1 MRSSTQSG
9 QQPGGERVNLTTENT
24 AIVLDS
30 TSDYPDAPARFPN
43 MRFVPLYVRFGDETF
58 RDYVELG
65 PAEFYEKLRTS
76 PVTPATAQP
85 TPQDFVTAYGELAAY
100 ERVYSLHVSS
110 KVSGTFQS
118 AVLAAEE
125 IGGDRVRVVDTM
137 TASLAIAMLSHAI
150 QRRLARGTTDEEISA
165 LLGRFHAHCDVLFT
179 VETLEYLQRGGRI
192 GKAQAIAGSL
202 LNLRPVLS
210 VEDGEVVAVARVR
223 GKQKAL
229 AEFERRFVE
238 ATTAGPGLRV
248 AIAHADAAEW
258 VGTLSELAWRVRPNA
273 EIEFTSTL
281 GAVVGTHAGPG
292 AVGFFWFQDT
302 D

>member
-1 MRSSTQSG
+1 
-9 QQPGGERVNLTTENT
+9 VNLTTENT

-30 TSDYPDAPARFPN
+30 TSDYPEAPQRFPN
-43 MRFVPLYVRFGDETF
+43 MRFVPLYVRFGDETY
-58 RDYVELG
+58 RDYLELG

-85 TPQDFVTAYGELAAY
+85 TPQDFVSAYEELAGY
-100 ERVYSLHVSS
+100 ERIYSLHVSS

-118 AVLAAEE
+118 AELAAQEV
-125 IGGDRVRVVDTM
+125 GDKVRVVDSL
-137 TASLAIAMLSHAI
+137 TASLAIAMLAHAI

-165 LLGRFHAHCDVLFT
+165 LVERFHADCDVVFT

-192 GKAQAIAGSL
+192 GRAQAIAGSL
-202 LNLRPVLS
+202 LNLRPVLG
-210 VEDGEVVAVARVR
+210 VEDGVVVAVARVR
-223 GKQKAL
+223 GRQKAL

-238 ATTAGPGLRV
+238 ATSDEPGLRV
-248 AIAHADAAEW
+248 AIAHADAADW
-258 VGTLSELAWRVRPNA
+258 VGTLSELVWRVRPKA
-273 EIEFTSTL
+273 EVEFTSTL

-292 AVGFFWFQDT
+292 AVGFFWFQDV

>member
-1 MRSSTQSG
+1 
-9 QQPGGERVNLTTENT
+9 VILTTENT

-30 TSDYPDAPARFPN
+30 TSDYPEAAARFPN
-43 MRFVPLYVRFGDETF
+43 MRVVPLYVRFGDDTY

-85 TPQDFVTAYGELAAY
+85 TPQDFVTAYEELGSY
-100 ERVYSLHVSS
+100 ERIYSLHVSS

-118 AVLAAEE
+118 AELAAQE
-125 IGGDRVRVVDTM
+125 IGGEKVRVVDTL
-137 TASLAIAMLSHAI
+137 TASLAIAMLAHAI

-165 LLGRFHAHCDVLFT
+165 LVDRFQTDCDVVFT

-192 GKAQAIAGSL
+192 GRAQAIAGSL
-202 LNLRPVLS
+202 LNLRPVLGIQG
-210 VEDGEVVAVARVR
+210 GEVVAVARVR
-223 GKQKAL
+223 GRQKAL

-238 ATTAGPGLRV
+238 ETTDGPGLRV
-248 AIAHADAAEW
+248 AIAHADAADW
-258 VGTLSELAWRVRPNA
+258 VGTLSELVWRVRPA
-273 EIEFTSTL
+273 SEIEFTSTL

-292 AVGFFWFQDT
+292 AVGFFWFQDES
-302 D
+302 

>member
-1 MRSSTQSG
+1 M
-9 QQPGGERVNLTTENT
+9 NLTSENT

-43 MRFVPLYVRFGDETF
+43 MRFVPLYVRFGDDAY

-65 PAEFYEKLRTS
+65 PAEFYEKLRVS

-85 TPQDFVTAYGELAAY
+85 TPQDFVTTYEELAAY
-100 ERVYSLHVSS
+100 ERIYSLHVSA

-118 AVLAAEE
+118 AELAAQE
-125 IGGDRVRVVDTM
+125 IGGDKVRVVDTE

-150 QRRLARGTTDEEISA
+150 QRRLARRTTDEEIA
-165 LLGRFHAHCDVLFT
+165 ELVDRFHGQCDVLFT

-192 GKAQAIAGSL
+192 GKAQAIAGGL

-210 VEDGEVVAVARVR
+210 VEDGVVVAVARVR

-229 AEFERRFVE
+229 AEIERRFVA
-238 ATTAGPGLRV
+238 ATEDVPGLRV
-248 AIAHADAAEW
+248 AIAHADAEEW
-258 VGTLSELAWRVRPNA
+258 VGTLSELVWRVRPKA

-292 AVGFFWFQDT
+292 AVGFFWFQDES
-302 D
+302 

>member
-1 MRSSTQSG
+1 VRFWQR
-9 QQPGGERVNLTTENT
+9 QGGEAVNLTSENT

-43 MRFVPLYVRFGDETF
+43 MRFVPLYVRFGDETY

-65 PAEFYEKLRTS
+65 PTAFYEKLRTS

-85 TPQDFVTAYGELAAY
+85 TPQDFITAYEELGAY
-100 ERVYSLHVSS
+100 ERIYSLHVSA
-110 KVSGTFQS
+110 KVSGTFGS
-118 AVLAAEE
+118 AELAAGE
-125 IGGDRVRVVDTM
+125 IGGEKVRVVDSR

-150 QRRLARGTTDEEISA
+150 QRRLARGTSDEEISA
-165 LLGRFHAHCDVLFT
+165 LVDRFYSHSNVLFT

-202 LNLRPVLS
+202 LNMRPVLS
-210 VEDGEVVAVARVR
+210 VEDGEVVAAARVR

-238 ATTAGPGLRV
+238 ATTDGPGLRV
-248 AIAHADAAEW
+248 AVAHADAEEW
-258 VGTLSELAWRVRPNA
+258 VGTLSELAWRVRPKA

-292 AVGFFWFQDT
+292 AVGFFWFQD
-302 D
+302 DESN

>member
-1 MRSSTQSG
+1 M
-9 QQPGGERVNLTTENT
+9 NLTSENT

-43 MRFVPLYVRFGDETF
+43 MRFVPLYVRFGDDSYK
-58 RDYVELG
+58 DYVELG
-65 PAEFYEKLRTS
+65 PTEFYEKLRAS
-76 PVTPATAQP
+76 SVTPSTAQP
-85 TPQDFVTAYGELAAY
+85 TPQDFVSAYEELAGY
-100 ERVYSLHVSS
+100 ERIYSLHVSA

-118 AVLAAEE
+118 AELAAQEV
-125 IGGDRVRVVDTM
+125 GGDKVRVVDSM
-137 TASLAIAMLSHAI
+137 TASLAVAMLSHAI

-165 LLGRFHAHCDVLFT
+165 LIERFYAHSDVLFT

-192 GKAQAIAGSL
+192 CKAQAIAGSL
-202 LNLRPVLS
+202 LNLRPILS
-210 VEDGEVVAVARVR
+210 VDDGVVVAAARVR
-223 GKQKAL
+223 GKGKAL
-229 AEFERRFVE
+229 AEFERRFAE
-238 ATTAGPGLRV
+238 ATTDEPGLRV
-248 AIAHADAAEW
+248 AIAHADAEEW
-258 VGTLSELAWRVRPNA
+258 VGTLSELTWRVRPKA

>member
-1 MRSSTQSG
+1 
-9 QQPGGERVNLTTENT
+9 VNLTSENT

-65 PAEFYEKLRTS
+65 PTEFYEKLRTS

-85 TPQDFVTAYGELAAY
+85 TPQDFVTAYEGLSAY
-100 ERVYSLHVSS
+100 ERIYSLHVSA

-118 AVLAAEE
+118 AELAAQE
-125 IGGDRVRVVDTM
+125 IGGDKVRAVDSRS
-137 TASLAIAMLSHAI
+137 ASLAIALLAHAI

-165 LLGRFHAHCDVLFT
+165 LVERFHAGSRVLFT

-202 LNLRPVLS
+202 LGLRPVLS
-210 VEDGEVVAVARVR
+210 IEDGEVVAAARVR

-229 AEFERRFVE
+229 AEFERRFTE
-238 ATTAGPGLRV
+238 ATTDGPGIRV
-248 AIAHADAAEW
+248 AIAHADAEHW
-258 VGTLSELAWRVRPNA
+258 VGTISELVWRIRPNA
-273 EIEFTSTL
+273 EVEFTSTL

-292 AVGFFWFQDT
+292 TVGFIWFQDA

>member
-1 MRSSTQSG
+1 M
-9 QQPGGERVNLTTENT
+9 NLTTENT

-30 TSDYPDAPARFPN
+30 TSDYPEAPARFPN
-43 MRFVPLYVRFGDETF
+43 MRFVPLYVRFGDETY

-65 PAEFYEKLRTS
+65 PAAFYEKLRTS
-76 PVTPATAQP
+76 PVTPATTQP
-85 TPQDFVTAYGELAAY
+85 TPQDFVTAYEELAAY
-100 ERVYSLHVSS
+100 DRIYSLHLSS

-118 AVLAAEE
+118 AELAARE
-125 IGGDRVRVVDTM
+125 IGDKVRPVDTL

-150 QRRLARGTTDEEISA
+150 QRRLTRGTTDEEIEA
-165 LLGRFHAHCDVLFT
+165 LVDRFRADCDVVFT

-192 GKAQAIAGSL
+192 GRAQAIAGSL
-202 LNLRPVLS
+202 LNLRPVLG

-223 GKQKAL
+223 GRVKAL

-238 ATTAGPGLRV
+238 ATTDDPGLRV
-248 AIAHADAAEW
+248 AIAHADAADW
-258 VGTLSELAWRVRPNA
+258 VGTLSELVWRVRPKA

-292 AVGFFWFQDT
+292 AVGFFWFQDES
-302 D
+302 